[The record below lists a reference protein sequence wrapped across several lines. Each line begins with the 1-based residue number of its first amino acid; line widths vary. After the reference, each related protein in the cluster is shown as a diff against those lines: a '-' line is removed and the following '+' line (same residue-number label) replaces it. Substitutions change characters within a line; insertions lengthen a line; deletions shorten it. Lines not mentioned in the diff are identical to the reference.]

1 MSTPLVLDMN
11 QWNPASNRYMQPRIN
26 DRGLKS
32 ITVIS
37 TQSNRSLYLSL
48 PLMMCW
54 GISDFVDE
62 KTGESDGKYN
72 ISLQFPR
79 DSSPESEKAIQK
91 LKEFENQLIE
101 DAVKNSEAWFGRK
114 QTREITEFSYFPFLK
129 YSKNKDTKM
138 IDNTRPPTL
147 RPKVPCFNG
156 VWKVEIYDPKGE
168 MLFPCENQ
176 PGITPIDFVP
186 KQSQV
191 ISVIQCGGVWV
202 GGKGWGLTWKL
213 VQCVVKPQVMVTP
226 FGRLHIKLSDS
237 DIETMSAPVVQSKEV
252 EDPTFVEDSDEE
264 EPEKPAPVVKKIV
277 KKVTKPAE
285 PEVKAEVAQPEVVE
299 PDVVEPDVVEPEVVE
314 SDVVE
319 PEVEEEKP
327 KPVIVKKKIIKKVAK

>member
-11 QWNPASNRYMQPRIN
+11 QWNPNSNRYMQPRIN

-54 GISDFVDE
+54 GISDFTDE

-79 DSSPESEKAIQK
+79 DSTPESEKAIQK

-138 IDNTRPPTL
+138 IDHTRPPTL

-176 PGITPIDFVP
+176 PGSSPIDFVP

-237 DIETMSAPVVQSKEV
+237 DIETMSAPVEQSKEV

-264 EPEKPAPVVKKIV
+264 EEPEKPAPIVKKIV

-285 PEVKAEVAQPEVVE
+285 PEVEPEVAQLE
-299 PDVVEPDVVEPEVVE
+299 VVEPEVVE
-314 SDVVE
+314 SEAE

-327 KPVIVKKKIIKKVAK
+327 KPVIVKKKIIKKVVK